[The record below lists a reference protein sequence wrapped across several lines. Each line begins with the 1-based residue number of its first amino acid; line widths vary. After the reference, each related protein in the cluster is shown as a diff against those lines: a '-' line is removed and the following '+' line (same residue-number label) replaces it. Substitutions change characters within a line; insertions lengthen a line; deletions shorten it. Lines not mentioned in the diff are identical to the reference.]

1 METAGATA
9 MQEVIDMKRW
19 ILIVLLLSSA
29 SILFAGGLRLGATQ
43 NAEFLD
49 RPDVEAFK
57 AVIDDPTN
65 LIPGLYWEFAGNKLG
80 FGMTYLLDVERGDIA
95 VDPFTGVF
103 LDWIATADL
112 RYHIRGSEAFLDP
125 FVEAGFGAAG
135 RSDMTDYE
143 AAGTGTNDYTPTNLS
158 LFGQVGGGLAVKL
171 SLLQLGAKLDW
182 RFWNGAMPGATQDP
196 YPLKNFSVALFG
208 GLAF

>member
-1 METAGATA
+1 
-9 MQEVIDMKRW
+9 MQEDIDMKRL
-19 ILIVLLLSSA
+19 ILVVILLAGA
-29 SILFAGGLRLGATQ
+29 SILFAGGLRLGATL

-49 RPDVEAFK
+49 RPDDDAFK
-57 AVIDDPTN
+57 EAIDDPAN
-65 LIPGLYWEFAGNKLG
+65 LIPGFSWEFAGNKLG
-80 FGMTYLLDVERGDIA
+80 FGMTYLLDVKKGDIA

-103 LDWIATADL
+103 LDWFTTADL
-112 RYHIRGSEAFLDP
+112 RYHILGSEAFLDP

-171 SLLQLGAKLDW
+171 FLLQLGAKLDW

-196 YPLKNFSVALFG
+196 YPLKNFSVAFFG